1 MARKNKGRIRKLLA
15 ILGPGLT
22 TGAADDDP
30 SGIATYSQTGA
41 GFGYSQLWTALYM
54 LPFMIAV
61 QEACARIGMVHRK
74 GLAAI
79 IRDHYP
85 KKVLYLATMMVV
97 IANTINIGADIGAMA
112 AAAALLVP
120 LPLTVLTLLFT
131 AFILVLEIFSSYQ
144 LYTRVLK
151 WLALF
156 LLAYPATLFIINIPW
171 GQVIY
176 ASLVPEIEFSKAYF
190 FIIIGVFGTTISPY
204 MFFWQSSQV
213 VEEEKQRDESK
224 PPGGL
229 RLKKHIRV
237 MRIDNAIGMVVSEIT
252 TWCILLVSASTLH
265 TAGITHIATA
275 ADAAR
280 ALAPL
285 VNTFPNSGT
294 LAKVIFSSGIIGLGL
309 LAVPVLSGSAAYAVA
324 ETFTWRSGFNMN
336 LKKAHGFYGVVTIA
350 TLLGLIINF
359 IGINPMEALVYAAVF
374 NGIAAIPLLFII
386 ASVAS
391 SRLLMGSFKSG
402 WLSRVLLWA
411 TFAAMLISAVV
422 LTIVTFTGE

>member
-1 MARKNKGRIRKLLA
+1 VAKKDKGRVRKILA

-41 GFGYSQLWTALYM
+41 SFGNNQLWTAIYM

-61 QEACARIGMVHRK
+61 QEACARIGMVHKK

-85 KKVLYLATMMVV
+85 KKILYPATMLVV
-97 IANTINIGADIGAMA
+97 VANTINIGADIGAMA
-112 AAAALLVP
+112 AAAGLLVP

-131 AFILVLEIFSSYQ
+131 VFILILEIFSSYQ

-156 LLAYPATLFIINIPW
+156 LLAYPATLFMIDVPW
-171 GQVIY
+171 EKVIY
-176 ASLVPEIEFSKAYF
+176 DSVVPKIEFSQGYF

-213 VEEEKQRDESK
+213 VEEEKQRDEVK
-224 PPGGL
+224 PPSGT

-237 MRIDNAIGMVVSEIT
+237 MRLDNAIGMIFSEIT
-252 TWCILLVSASTLH
+252 TWCVLLVSASTLNA
-265 TAGITHIATA
+265 AGITHIATA

-280 ALAPL
+280 ALEPL
-285 VNTFPNSGT
+285 VNTFPDSGT

-324 ETFTWRSGFNMN
+324 ETFTWRSGFN
-336 LKKAHGFYGVVTIA
+336 LKLKTAHGFYGVVTIA

-359 IGINPMEALVYAAVF
+359 VGINPMEALVYAAVL

-391 SRLLMGSFKSG
+391 SSRLMGSFKSG
-402 WLSRVLLWA
+402 WLSRFLLWA
-411 TFAAMLISAVV
+411 TFAAMLVSAGI
-422 LTIVTFTGE
+422 LTVVTFAGK